1 MKRIF
6 LFSIIVLFSCCNKK
20 ESTVEAVE
28 ILKTSDSVQVT
39 KEAQSEPAI
48 STEYSNERFRTVTV
62 QKLDDATFR
71 VKGQGQIFEASF
83 SWVVEDGHYEL
94 AEGFETTDAGAP
106 EWGNFDF
113 TLAVPQKDTNSTLTL
128 ILFEISAKD
137 GSRQHELPIP
147 LQQ

>member
-28 ILKTSDSVQVT
+28 NLKTSDTAQV
-39 KEAQSEPAI
+39 KKQAQSEPVI
-48 STEYSNERFRTVTV
+48 SKEYSNERFRAVTV
-62 QKLDDATFR
+62 QKVDDATYS

-113 TLAVPQKDTNSTLTL
+113 ILAVPKKDSNSTLTL
-128 ILFEISAKD
+128 ILFETSAKD
-137 GSRQHELPIP
+137 GSRQHELPIA